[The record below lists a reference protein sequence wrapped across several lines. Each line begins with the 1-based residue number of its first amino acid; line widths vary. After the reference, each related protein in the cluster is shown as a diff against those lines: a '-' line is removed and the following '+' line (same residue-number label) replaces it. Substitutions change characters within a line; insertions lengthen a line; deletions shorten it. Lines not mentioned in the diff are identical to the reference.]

1 MTDPI
6 DNITNNLIPMVV
18 EQSSRGERSYD
29 IYSRLLKE
37 RIIFLTGP
45 IDDNVASLICAQ
57 ILFLESE
64 NPKKEISFY
73 INSPGGIVWSGLAI
87 YDTMQ
92 YVSSKIMT
100 ICIGQ
105 AASAGSLILAAGKEG
120 NRYAL
125 PHSKIMIHQPSGGFS
140 GQASDIKIHAE
151 EILKTKKRLNE
162 IYQKHTK
169 ISIGE
174 IEKAMERDRFF
185 DPEEAQ
191 KFGLIDKVITTR
203 IEK

>member
-1 MTDPI
+1 M
-6 DNITNNLIPMVV
+6 
-18 EQSSRGERSYD
+18 
-29 IYSRLLKE
+29 
-37 RIIFLTGP
+37 
-45 IDDNVASLICAQ
+45 
-57 ILFLESE
+57 
-64 NPKKEISFY
+64 
-73 INSPGGIVWSGLAI
+73 

-92 YVSSKIMT
+92 YIKCPVHT
-100 ICIGQ
+100 VCIGQ

-174 IEKAMERDRFF
+174 IEKAMERDSFF

>member
-1 MTDPI
+1 M
-6 DNITNNLIPMVV
+6 NLVPMVV

-29 IYSRLLKE
+29 IFSLLLKE
-37 RIIFLTGP
+37 RIIFITGP
-45 IDDNVASLICAQ
+45 INDSVSSLVCAQ
-57 ILFLESE
+57 LLFLESE
-64 NPKKEISFY
+64 SKDKDIYMY
-73 INSPGGIVWSGLAI
+73 INSPGGSVTAGLAM

-92 YVSSKIMT
+92 YIKCPVHT
-100 ICIGQ
+100 VCIGQ